1 MAWDIPRPAG
11 YLGKGKYLPVD
22 MENVVSRVVLTPPK
36 LVDAQWKCS
45 GSAVEA
51 QWKRSGCC
59 CDLKQKKTGVPMT
72 APQNR
77 PKILWTPHHLHLR
90 EFCVKLGRNRGN
102 RPNFA
107 PVAFLVGTTR
117 VALRAAQRLL
127 AAQPLHLCIILYNNV
142 RLKNTSFVGCQRSG
156 N

>member
-1 MAWDIPRPAG
+1 M
-11 YLGKGKYLPVD
+11 
-22 MENVVSRVVLTPPK
+22 
-36 LVDAQWKCS
+36 
-45 GSAVEA
+45 EA
-51 QWKRSGCC
+51 QWKRSGSAVDAQRYDC

-77 PKILWTPHHLHLR
+77 PKILRTPHHLYLR

-142 RLKNTSFVGCQRSG
+142 RLKNTSFVGCRRSG

>member
-1 MAWDIPRPAG
+1 MR
-11 YLGKGKYLPVD
+11 
-22 MENVVSRVVLTPPK
+22 
-36 LVDAQWKCS
+36 S

-51 QWKRSGCC
+51 QWKRSGCAVLRHDC

-77 PKILWTPHHLHLR
+77 PNILRTPHHLYLR
-90 EFCVKLGRNRGN
+90 EFCMKLGRNRGN

-117 VALRAAQRLL
+117 VAFTYVSYFTIMYVSKTLLLL
-127 AAQPLHLCIILYNNV
+127 AVSAAVIN
-142 RLKNTSFVGCQRSG
+142 
-156 N
+156 

>member
-1 MAWDIPRPAG
+1 MFGYAG
-11 YLGKGKYLPVD
+11 KKPLEIAG
-22 MENVVSRVVLTPPK
+22 
-36 LVDAQWKCS
+36 C
-45 GSAVEA
+45 AVEA
-51 QWKRSGCC
+51 QWKRSGCAVEAQCYDC

-77 PKILWTPHHLHLR
+77 PKILRTPHHLYLL

-102 RPNFA
+102 HPNFA

-127 AAQPLHLCIILYNNV
+127 EHSHI
-142 RLKNTSFVGCQRSG
+142 SFVFVYHKRKFCDL
-156 N
+156 

>member
-1 MAWDIPRPAG
+1 MRSGSA
-11 YLGKGKYLPVD
+11 V
-22 MENVVSRVVLTPPK
+22 EV
-36 LVDAQWKCS
+36 QWKGS

-51 QWKRSGCC
+51 QCYDC
-59 CDLKQKKTGVPMT
+59 CDLQQKKTGVPMT

-77 PKILWTPHHLHLR
+77 PKILRTPHHLYLR
-90 EFCVKLGRNRGN
+90 EIGAKLVRNLGN

-107 PVAFLVGTTR
+107 PVAFLVGTAR

-127 AAQPLHLCIILYNNV
+127 AAQPLHIFILNNNV
-142 RLKNTSFVGCQRSG
+142 RLKNTSFGGCQRSS

>member
-1 MAWDIPRPAG
+1 MR
-11 YLGKGKYLPVD
+11 
-22 MENVVSRVVLTPPK
+22 
-36 LVDAQWKCS
+36 S

-51 QWKRSGCC
+51 QWKRSGSAVEAQCYDC

-77 PKILWTPHHLHLR
+77 PKILRTPHHLYLR
-90 EFCVKLGRNRGN
+90 EFCVKLGQNRGN

-117 VALRAAQRLL
+117 VALRAVQRLL